1 MRLTRSTPMGWPMGL
16 AQWAAA
22 VIAVVLPCQSAVAG
36 YRVGPGDAVE
46 ISVLGVPDL
55 QRRMLVEPDGTISLP
70 VVGSLAVQGLTSVEL
85 RAHVKAALGGRVVTL
100 QSPSTPVAI
109 SIDDVLVTVAA
120 YRPIF
125 VKGDVAKPGEYPY
138 RAAMAIREVVAL
150 SGGFLRALAGEQNAL
165 RAVELR
171 AELESLWLDFAAQQ
185 SRLWRI
191 KSELGEQ
198 VEERGFLSKRVPA
211 NAPIDRSV
219 LARII
224 EVAANHLETRQI
236 NYQREEGALQ
246 QIIAQLNEEISVTG
260 AQVLEDEKSYKAE
273 VEELARLTA
282 LVEKG
287 VVSQPRLADARRDL
301 LSASTRV
308 LMGTTRLHDA
318 KRQRTERQL
327 QLYKLGAERKSTLH
341 QELETANARLNDI
354 EARLRGTS
362 EKLRFLEGSASAD
375 GDGSQPQ
382 AAFVVRRR
390 NPEGLVRLV
399 ADEDFELLPG
409 DVVDVRARGAVVSAD
424 AQASR

>member
-1 MRLTRSTPMGWPMGL
+1 
-16 AQWAAA
+16 
-22 VIAVVLPCQSAVAG
+22 
-36 YRVGPGDAVE
+36 
-46 ISVLGVPDL
+46 
-55 QRRMLVEPDGTISLP
+55 
-70 VVGSLAVQGLTSVEL
+70 
-85 RAHVKAALGGRVVTL
+85 
-100 QSPSTPVAI
+100 
-109 SIDDVLVTVAA
+109 
-120 YRPIF
+120 
-125 VKGDVAKPGEYPY
+125 VAKPGEYPY

>member
-1 MRLTRSTPMGWPMGL
+1 MNFARPIQIEWPMGF
-16 AQWAAA
+16 ARWAAA
-22 VIAVVLPCQSAVAG
+22 VIAVVLNCQSALSG

-55 QRRMLVEPDGTISLP
+55 QRRVAVEPDGTISFP
-70 VVGSLAVQGLTSVEL
+70 IIGSLVVQGLTPAEL

-100 QSPSTPVAI
+100 RGPNAPVAI
-109 SIDDVLVTVAA
+109 SIDDVLVTLAA

-138 RAAMAIREVVAL
+138 RVAMAIREAVAL
-150 SGGFLRALAGEQNAL
+150 SGGFLRAPAGEHNAL
-165 RAVELR
+165 RAMDLR

-185 SRLWRI
+185 ARLWRI
-191 KSELGEQ
+191 KSELGEK
-198 VEERGFLSKRVPA
+198 VEDQGAVSKRVPP
-211 NAPIDRSV
+211 NAPVDRAV
-219 LARII
+219 LSRII
-224 EVAANHLETRQI
+224 EVAANHLETRQS

-246 QIIAQLNEEISVTG
+246 QVIAHLNDEISVTG

-273 VEELARLTA
+273 VEELARLTG

-318 KRQRTERQL
+318 KRQKTERQL
-327 QLYKLGAERKSTLH
+327 QLYKLAAERKATLH
-341 QELETANARLNDI
+341 QELEAATARLNDVQ
-354 EARLRGTS
+354 ARLRGTS
-362 EKLRFLEGSASAD
+362 EKLQFLGASAYAD
-375 GDGSQPQ
+375 GDGSRPR

-390 NPEGLVRLV
+390 TPEGQVRLV

-409 DVVDVRARGAVVSAD
+409 DVVDVAATGEVASAD
-424 AQASR
+424 AEASR